1 MSTSPALE
9 PIFARLYFDRHIMAR
24 LAVDLR
30 GRGFD
35 ILTTEK
41 AGLDTATDEEQLAF
55 ATAEGRA
62 ILTFNIRD
70 FAPLHT
76 SWLAAGRPHAGII
89 VSRQLGSRQYGL
101 LLQRML
107 RLLDHF
113 TADELTANLV
123 HLEQFKEA

>member
-1 MSTSPALE
+1 MPDLPAPEAL
-9 PIFARLYFDRHIMAR
+9 FVRLYFDRHIMTR
-24 LAVDLR
+24 LADDLR

-35 ILTTEK
+35 VLTTEE

-55 ATAEGRA
+55 ATGEGRA

-76 SWLAAGRPHAGII
+76 HWLAAGRSHAGIV
-89 VSRQLGSRQYGL
+89 VSRQLGSRQYGS

-113 TADELTANLV
+113 TADELAGNVV
-123 HLEQFKEA
+123 HLEQFK